1 MERIPRNMKHSNP
14 GLVLWLL
21 LLPLLFAPLALA
33 FFPSLSGE
41 KLYGVQDA
49 EKVKFSWHHIQNHEW
64 QNSIEDQVKQNMGCA
79 NYWVRLHNE
88 LNFRLFRYTNAEKL
102 VLGKNDCFYEEMY
115 ITEYLGH
122 NYIGKDFV
130 EKKVENLKVLQK
142 LLQEKYGIELLLVF
156 EPGKAHFSPENIP
169 NRYQPTVKTTSN
181 YEAFTAACDR
191 AGVHYLDLNG
201 YFFRRKA
208 TSPHPL
214 YSKYGVHW
222 SSYGLWQAA
231 DTLAR
236 YIEHECRIN
245 LPDIVFAGDSNSKY
259 NKDLDFDM
267 EPAMNLLFTLP
278 HETLNFPICY
288 FRHDDSSFTQPRVLT
303 IADSYYWSIWNSGIA
318 ENLFSDNTFWY
329 YNLTVY
335 PNIWDPIEWVDKS
348 KLKEVIENKDVIL
361 LMITDANLYNFGW
374 QFVEEALVALDP
386 NWKIQPDIAAF
397 NCIMNTTENGKHQW
411 YLNLL
416 ERSRRKQI
424 PFRDVLREEVERIQ

>member
-1 MERIPRNMKHSNP
+1 MSIMKIQGNKT
-14 GLVLWLL
+14 GFILWLL
-21 LLPLLFAPLALA
+21 LLPLLFAPLVLA

-41 KLYGVQDA
+41 KLYGVQDTERA
-49 EKVKFSWHHIQNHEW
+49 KFSWHHIQNREW

-79 NYWVRLHNE
+79 NHWVRLHNE

-130 EKKVENLKVLQK
+130 EKKVENLKILQK
-142 LLQEKYGIELLLVF
+142 LLQEKYGVELLLVF
-156 EPGKAHFSPENIP
+156 EPGKAHFCPENIP
-169 NRYQPTVKTTSN
+169 DRYQPTVKTTSN

-201 YFFRRKA
+201 YFSHLKA

-245 LPDIVFAGDSNSKY
+245 LPDIVFAIDSNSKY
-259 NKDLDFDM
+259 NKDLDFDL
-267 EPAMNLLFTLP
+267 EPAMNLLSPLP

-348 KLKEVIENKDVIL
+348 KMKEVIENKDIIL

-374 QFVEEALVALDP
+374 QFVEEALAALDP

-424 PFRDVLREEVERIQ
+424 PFSEVLHEAVDRIAK

>member
-1 MERIPRNMKHSNP
+1 MMKKRDQKT
-14 GLVLWLL
+14 GFVLWLML
-21 LLPLLFAPLALA
+21 LLLLFAPIVLS

-41 KLYGVQDA
+41 KLYGVSDDEA
-49 EKVKFSWHHIQNHEW
+49 VSCSWRNIQKHEW
-64 QNSIEDQVKQNMGCA
+64 QNSIEDQVKHHIGCA
-79 NYWVRLHNE
+79 NSWVRLHNE
-88 LNFRLFRYTNAEKL
+88 LNFKLFRHTNAEKL

-130 EKKVENLKVLQK
+130 DKKVENLKRLQT
-142 LLQEKYGIELLLVF
+142 LLHEKYGIELLLVF
-156 EPGKAHFSPENIP
+156 EPGKAHFCPENIP
-169 NRYQPTVKTTSN
+169 DRYQPTVKTTSN
-181 YEAFTAACDR
+181 YEAFTAACLR

-201 YFFRRKA
+201 YFSHLKA

-214 YSKYGVHW
+214 YSNYGVHW

-236 YIEHECRIN
+236 YIERECAVN
-245 LPDIVFAGDSNSKY
+245 LPDIVFDGDSNSRY

-267 EPAMNLLFTLP
+267 EPAMNLLFQLP
-278 HETLNFPICY
+278 HETLNFPICH
-288 FRHDDSSFTQPRVLT
+288 FRHDDSTFTQPRVLT
-303 IADSYYWSIWNSGIA
+303 VADSYYWSIWNSGIA
-318 ENLFSDNTFWY
+318 ENLFSENLFWY
-329 YNLTVY
+329 YNITVY

-348 KLKEVIENKDVIL
+348 TLKEVIENKDIIL

-374 QFVEEALVALDP
+374 GFVEEALAALDP
-386 NWKIQPDIAAF
+386 DWHIQPDIEAL
-397 NCIMNTTENGKHQW
+397 NCIMNTREDGKHQW

-424 PFRDVLREEVERIQ
+424 PFSRVLREEVERIEN